1 MLYNTAYFNAKGKVI
16 LMKAKGY
23 GIILGAA
30 LSISMI
36 FTGCGKITINA
47 NDYLTI
53 DASGFDTAGKA
64 SYHFDSEKLVNDNLK
79 AFGLENSSDM
89 EYLEAL
95 GRIELGLNGKLDKAD
110 ELSNGDEITFKW
122 KTSGLEELE
131 EKYKIKLEFSDKTFT
146 VEGLEEPQEF
156 DPFKY
161 VNVTF
166 SGIAPDGKAVIKCNS
181 DIPVKLDFRA
191 DKTGGMS
198 NGDTVKITANAYY
211 GNDLKEYCFENGY
224 VPTCEEKEYVVE
236 GLAGYIQTLDEIP
249 EDAYKKMDYHAQD
262 LLKAH
267 IANTED
273 EGYLSKVE
281 LLGNYLLT
289 PKDSSIYVSK
299 KNYLYY
305 IYKVTF
311 NDGLYYYH
319 YTYYTDI
326 MLLEDGTCS
335 FDLNTATAPKGSVFF
350 GVSSGE
356 IYWAADKIYFTGYG
370 DLDSLF
376 NKHVTSKIGEYKYE
390 STVN

>member
-1 MLYNTAYFNAKGKVI
+1 
-16 LMKAKGY
+16 MKAKGY

-30 LSISMI
+30 LSMSMI
-36 FTGCGKITINA
+36 LTGCGKTTINV

-64 SYHFDSEKLVNDNLK
+64 SYHFDSEKLINDNLK

-89 EYLEAL
+89 EYIEAL
-95 GRIELGLNGKLDKAD
+95 GRIEIGFNGKLDRTD
-110 ELSNGDEITFKW
+110 DLSNGDEVTFKW
-122 KTSGLEELE
+122 KTKGLEELE
-131 EKYKIKLEFSDKTFT
+131 EKYKVKLEFSDKTFT
-146 VEGLEEPQEF
+146 VEGLDEPQEF

-166 SGIAPDGKAVIKCNS
+166 SGIAPDGKAVIECSS

-236 GLAGYIQTLDEIP
+236 GLAGYIQALDEIP

-262 LLKAH
+262 LLKATT
-267 IANTED
+267 ADWVSPETFT
-273 EGYLSKVE
+273 GAE

-289 PKDSSIYVSK
+289 PKDSFNYVSN

-305 IYKVTF
+305 IYKA
-311 NDGLYYYH
+311 NCADGFSYYY
-319 YTYYTDI
+319 YTYYTNV

-335 FDLNTATAPKGSVFF
+335 FDLSSAVGTTGSAFW
-350 GVSSGE
+350 GITSGE
-356 IYWAADKIYFTGYG
+356 VFSYNGLYFTGYE

-390 STVN
+390 STVK

>member
-1 MLYNTAYFNAKGKVI
+1 
-16 LMKAKGY
+16 MKAKDY

-30 LSISMI
+30 LSMGMI
-36 FTGCGKITINA
+36 FTGCGKTTINA

-53 DASGFDTAGKA
+53 NAEGFDTAGKA
-64 SYHFDSEKLVNDNLK
+64 SFYFDSEKLIDDNLK
-79 AFGLENSSDM
+79 AFGLEDGSDM

-95 GRIELGLNGKLDKAD
+95 GRIELGLDGKLDKTD
-110 ELSNGDEITFKW
+110 ELSNGDEVTFKW
-122 KTSGLEELE
+122 KVSGLEELE
-131 EKYKIKLEFSDKTFT
+131 EKYKVKLEFSDKSFT

-156 DPFKY
+156 DPFNY
-161 VNVTF
+161 VKVSF
-166 SGIAPDGKAVIKCNS
+166 DGIAPDGKAVIECSS

-191 DKTGGMS
+191 DKASGLN

-224 VPTCEEKEYVVE
+224 VPTSDEKEFTVE
-236 GLAGYIQTLDEIP
+236 GLAGYIQSLDEIP

-262 LLKAH
+262 MLKAH

-273 EGYLSKVE
+273 EGYLAGVE

-289 PKDSSIYVSK
+289 PKDPSIYVSK
-299 KNYLYY
+299 KNYIYY
-305 IYKVTF
+305 IYKVNFT
-311 NDGLYYYH
+311 DGLYYYH
-319 YTYYTDI
+319 YTYYTDV

-335 FDLNTATAPKGSVFF
+335 FDLSTATAPKGSVFF
-350 GVSSGE
+350 GVASGE

-376 NKHVTSKIGEYKYE
+376 NKQVTSKIGEYKYE
-390 STVN
+390 STVK